1 MNVYRVGGMLMK
13 HKKFLKRKKGRKKV
27 IRDAIQALEELN
39 PQIKFEEDEGCIST
53 SCKSSDE
60 LLQLKMPE
68 GIVKAGDPEEAACY
82 GFIYIK
88 IGEETVFVNGCG
100 IFSDS

>member
-1 MNVYRVGGMLMK
+1 MK
-13 HKKFLKRKKGRKKV
+13 FKGFRNKKREAIRKA
-27 IRDAIQALEELN
+27 IRDLEELN

-53 SCKSSDE
+53 SCKSSEE

-68 GIVKAGDPEEAACY
+68 GIVKTGDPEEAACY

-88 IGEETVFVNGCG
+88 IGKETVSINGCG
-100 IFSDS
+100 IFSDN

>member
-1 MNVYRVGGMLMK
+1 MK
-13 HKKFLKRKKGRKKV
+13 HKKIRNKKMGRQEA
-27 IRDAIQALEELN
+27 IRNAIQALKEIN

-68 GIVKAGDPEEAACY
+68 GIVKTGDPEEATCY

-88 IGEETVFVNGCG
+88 IGEETVSVNGCG

>member
-1 MNVYRVGGMLMK
+1 MK
-13 HKKFLKRKKGRKKV
+13 FKKVRKKRQEV
-27 IRDAIQALEELN
+27 IRDAIRALEELN
-39 PQIKFEEDEGCIST
+39 PQIKFVEDEGCIST

-60 LLQLKMPE
+60 LLELKMPE
-68 GIVKAGDPEEAACY
+68 GIAKTGDPEEAACY

-88 IGEETVFVNGCG
+88 IEEETVSVNGCG